1 MEKFRST
8 FRGTPA
14 ARRRA
19 NCLLPAPVTAD
30 GGSEGTGLPAVR
42 PIAAV
47 VRDDVLVPA
56 PGSPPGGPP
65 A

>member
-1 MEKFRST
+1 MEKFCST
-8 FRGTPA
+8 LRGTPA

-19 NCLLPAPVTAD
+19 YCLLPAPVTAD
-30 GGSEGTGLPAVR
+30 GGSEGTGLLAVR
-42 PIAAV
+42 PIAAIV
-47 VRDDVLVPA
+47 GDVLVPA